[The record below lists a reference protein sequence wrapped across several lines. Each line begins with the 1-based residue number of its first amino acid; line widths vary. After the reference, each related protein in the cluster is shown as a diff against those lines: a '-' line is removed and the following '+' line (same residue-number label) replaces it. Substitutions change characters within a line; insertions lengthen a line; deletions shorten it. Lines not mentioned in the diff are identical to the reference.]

1 MQKSKLLS
9 FVLIFIICFISLQ
22 FVFGFQGS
30 SSSYTTDNKQDTFT
44 STNSTS
50 ASGSFT
56 NRFIGG
62 IQAVSQYVINSVVG
76 RFGILEESQFNLAI
90 NITSPLNNQE
100 IIRGND
106 ASSGEDDKGS
116 IPDSI
121 NISARVY
128 DETSNTGF
136 NNAVCYFYDNNI
148 FFGNSS
154 TNSSGN
160 CFMNYTKSSFSVG
173 IRNLTVNYS
182 ISTSDTKSV
191 TSSQINISIVRYVSS
206 LTMGNLRS
214 NGKYYDGDNAT
225 LSIAITKVN
234 VSGTSDYDPQNIS
247 ANATN
252 AAQTVYPNGVKFYPG
267 VNITRTGTGAYTTN
281 VSVNYSFGSNV
292 RWDVLVSDSNYT
304 SLISTAVHSDEDI
317 CSADFGAFSEWSTCS
332 GGTQTRTRT
341 DSSGCS
347 EVETQSCD
355 IGDTCFLPGTKISTL
370 NGYKNIED
378 VKIGDKILS
387 YNESSEET
395 AVSEVLNTF
404 THETDGYLII
414 NEKLKLTGNHPIFL
428 NGKWARTDF
437 AKLNDY
443 LTDINGSKILIKSIK
458 NIDSDETV
466 YNLEVKSTHTYYA
479 EDIIVHNKG
488 GCSSNGF
495 PDWSTIPWGLCIDGV
510 ESRTRTDNCDNSET
524 QFQDCGC
531 EPNWNCGLWG
541 VCSGGVQ
548 TRTCNDLNQCDL
560 SNSSYTESQAC
571 TSNLVVSY
579 TPQNSNIDIVNGTS
593 INFNVNA
600 DGQGIGAIDIKWH
613 YNGAFQSGDSGVDS
627 VSSSFNRVFYSSSSV
642 KADVIT
648 SSQTQSIS
656 WNINVLGN
664 VTGSCTE
671 NWYCQWSTCMED
683 GFRYSDEC
691 SDLNACGTDLNRPFK
706 QSCSCTPNFE
716 CSEWSECTAGYD
728 FSNVLQGS
736 IISNGTQT
744 RTCSDKLGCENNTI
758 ESRSCVLKSLIEVK
772 KTTWCFQD
780 YIEIY
785 DKTSGQLLSRIKD
798 YTSFGNRKVDIGI
811 LGTDFEGYCNFCYD
825 GVKNYDET
833 DIDCGGSNCPVCVE
847 KGEYFDWQP
856 LVKNGL
862 WSLIGS
868 IIIIILW
875 IRRKDLSVNKL
886 KSVVKENRLF
896 RKAERV
902 KPVSREELV
911 RIRLPSIKK
920 LLSRI
925 TIPALSVKFSFG
937 KIKRIRERGRI
948 RKEIRKVEKEAR
960 RAEREAIK
968 TERAV
973 RKPRFIF
980 FSDLRRKIKEW
991 QERRYYDTSRLEK
1004 KLSEETEKKIKL
1016 AEHPKKRKKLEKIRR
1031 KEERKRLRHERKH
1044 FRKQARE
1051 IKRKIRK
1058 KEIHKIE
1065 IHSLRRQLTEWKA
1078 KGYDT
1083 SRLQKKIDKYEG
1095 RNPLK

>member
-1 MQKSKLLS
+1 
-9 FVLIFIICFISLQ
+9 
-22 FVFGFQGS
+22 
-30 SSSYTTDNKQDTFT
+30 
-44 STNSTS
+44 
-50 ASGSFT
+50 
-56 NRFIGG
+56 
-62 IQAVSQYVINSVVG
+62 
-76 RFGILEESQFNLAI
+76 
-90 NITSPLNNQE
+90 
-100 IIRGND
+100 
-106 ASSGEDDKGS
+106 
-116 IPDSI
+116 
-121 NISARVY
+121 
-128 DETSNTGF
+128 
-136 NNAVCYFYDNNI
+136 
-148 FFGNSS
+148 
-154 TNSSGN
+154 
-160 CFMNYTKSSFSVG
+160 
-173 IRNLTVNYS
+173 
-182 ISTSDTKSV
+182 
-191 TSSQINISIVRYVSS
+191 
-206 LTMGNLRS
+206 
-214 NGKYYDGDNAT
+214 
-225 LSIAITKVN
+225 
-234 VSGTSDYDPQNIS
+234 
-247 ANATN
+247 
-252 AAQTVYPNGVKFYPG
+252 
-267 VNITRTGTGAYTTN
+267 
-281 VSVNYSFGSNV
+281 
-292 RWDVLVSDSNYT
+292 
-304 SLISTAVHSDEDI
+304 
-317 CSADFGAFSEWSTCS
+317 
-332 GGTQTRTRT
+332 
-341 DSSGCS
+341 
-347 EVETQSCD
+347 
-355 IGDTCFLPGTKISTL
+355 LPGTKISTL

-428 NGKWARTDF
+428 NGKWARADS

-458 NIDSDETV
+458 NVDSDETV

-488 GCSSNGF
+488 GCSSTGF

-600 DGQGIGAIDIKWH
+600 DGQGIGAIDIKW
-613 YNGAFQSGDSGVDS
+613 YLNGNFQSGDSGVDS

-925 TIPALSVKFSFG
+925 TIPALSVKLSFG
-937 KIKRIRERGRI
+937 KIKRIRERGII

-991 QERRYYDTSRLEK
+991 QDR
-1004 KLSEETEKKIKL
+1004 
-1016 AEHPKKRKKLEKIRR
+1016 
-1031 KEERKRLRHERKH
+1031 
-1044 FRKQARE
+1044 
-1051 IKRKIRK
+1051 
-1058 KEIHKIE
+1058 
-1065 IHSLRRQLTEWKA
+1065 
-1078 KGYDT
+1078 
-1083 SRLQKKIDKYEG
+1083 
-1095 RNPLK
+1095 